1 MEAYG
6 RIRLLSPDVARKIAA
21 GEVVDRPAALV
32 RELVDNA
39 IDSGAS
45 MVEVAIEGGGS
56 RRVEVSDDGCGMDRE
71 NLELCTLPHATSKIR
86 SAEDLESAE
95 TLGFRGEAL
104 AAAAAV
110 ARVEITSS
118 PNGREAW
125 RLAAGPGTEGS
136 ATPELR
142 SARRAKG
149 TGVRVLGLFDAIPA
163 RKKFLKRDGAEGSL
177 CRQAL
182 VDKALAF
189 PELTFRFIKDGKL
202 DIFLP
207 AVPTL
212 KERFAAALLD
222 RSQGAFLHELSVSGP
237 GFSASIVIGGPDLH
251 RSDRRLLFAF
261 ANGRRIQDFGLIQA
275 LEFGAQLWFPNGTHP
290 VGAIYVDIDPAL
302 ADFNIHPAKREVRFK
317 DGGAIHHA
325 VSSGLRD
332 YLKRLGLRE
341 SERTGS
347 PYRSPADRSAFD
359 RSAEGQLAMEAFLER
374 PPTFAPLPSRRSEG
388 AHDAKAP
395 SPLSGDGRTNAHS
408 LPVALQAAAESF
420 EARSRG
426 DDGVREAALPGVVR
440 YVGHAFELFILVEK
454 GDRLYLIDQHAAH
467 ERLIYDRFRSGPV
480 ERQELLVPLPFTT
493 DGDDE
498 DAFLEA
504 RREELD
510 RLGIRVERD
519 GDSAW
524 RMETLPA
531 GWRTAD
537 GETVRALLELR
548 HAGESLAE
556 RWTATMACRAAVK
569 DGDYLDPD
577 AALALAKAAL
587 ELEQPRC
594 PHGRPI
600 WTELRREDILKA
612 VRRIE

>member
-1 MEAYG
+1 MEADG

-39 IDSGAS
+39 IDAGAS
-45 MVEVAIEGGGS
+45 TVEVAVEGGGS

-71 NLELCTLPHATSKIR
+71 NLELCILPHATSKIR
-86 SAEDLESAE
+86 SVEDLESAE

-104 AAAAAV
+104 AAVAAV

-118 PNGREAW
+118 RDGREAW
-125 RLAAGPGTEGS
+125 RLAAGPGTEG
-136 ATPELR
+136 AAAPELR
-142 SARRAKG
+142 SGRRAKG
-149 TGVRVLGLFDAIPA
+149 TGVRVLGLFDAVPA

-189 PELTFRFIKDGKL
+189 PELTFRFLKDGKL
-202 DIFLP
+202 DLFLP

-222 RSQGAFLHELSVSGP
+222 RNQGAFLHELNVSGP
-237 GFSASIVIGGPDLH
+237 GFSAAIVIGGPELH
-251 RSDRRLLFAF
+251 RSDRRFLFAF

-290 VGAIYVDIDPAL
+290 VGAVYVDIDPAF

-332 YLKRLGLRE
+332 YLRRLGLRE
-341 SERTGS
+341 FERSGS
-347 PYRSPADRSAFD
+347 PYRAPDDRSAFP
-359 RSAEGQLAMEAFLER
+359 RSAEGQLAMEALLER
-374 PPTFAPLPSRRSEG
+374 PPAFAPLPGR
-388 AHDAKAP
+388 AP
-395 SPLSGDGRTNAHS
+395 SLLGGAWRTNAQG
-408 LPVALQAAAESF
+408 LPVAPPTNAEGFAA
-420 EARSRG
+420 G
-426 DDGVREAALPGVVR
+426 PREHPETRETAPPDAVR
-440 YVGHAFELFILVEK
+440 YVGRAFDLFILAEK

-467 ERLIYDRFRSGPV
+467 ERLLYDRIRSGPV
-480 ERQELLVPLPFTT
+480 DRQELLVPLPFTT
-493 DGDDE
+493 DGEEE

-524 RMETLPA
+524 RIETLPA

-577 AALALAKAAL
+577 AALALAEAAL

-594 PHGRPI
+594 PHGRPV
-600 WTELRREDILKA
+600 WTELRREDLLKA